1 MGNEMVVEDRDISI
15 RGDIISFEFTMSSI
29 KEAWDIFDHIDIE
42 SEEWQNIF
50 EAILKAFGTKMK
62 EEDDEDEAK

>member
-1 MGNEMVVEDRDISI
+1 MVVEDRGIYLSGGRISI
-15 RGDIISFEFTMSSI
+15 EFTMSTL
-29 KEAWDIFDHIDIE
+29 KEARDIFDHIDIE

-62 EEDDEDEAK
+62 EEDEAKQ

>member
-1 MGNEMVVEDRDISI
+1 MVVEARDIDLV
-15 RGDIISFEFTMSSI
+15 GDKILIEFWLSPWE
-29 KEAWDIFDHIDIE
+29 EARKIFDHIDIE

-62 EEDDEDEAK
+62 EEADEDEAK